1 MSAPVSAS
9 ISPSVAPG
17 TDDLT
22 TNFEILKSFA
32 FIHWFSS
39 TVVDIYKNG
48 MKAKIPKIGKF
59 ESAIYCVQDWVDFN
73 RCLK

>member
-1 MSAPVSAS
+1 MRVRDL
-9 ISPSVAPG
+9 VRD
-17 TDDLT
+17 TDGSWS
-22 TNFEILKSFA
+22 FEVLKSFA

-59 ESAIYCVQDWVDFN
+59 ESAIYCVQDWVNFI